1 MKIER
6 GKNASRNIIFG
17 TLLKGYGILLPFIMR
32 SVIVYELGVN
42 YLGLNS
48 LFNSILH
55 VLNLAELGVGSAM
68 VFSMYKPI
76 VEDDSETICAYM
88 YLYRQYYRIIGAVV
102 LGVGLIITPFVPRLI
117 KSDVPADMNVYVLY
131 LMNLLAT
138 VLTYWLFSY
147 RKSVLE
153 AHQRN
158 DVISK
163 ITIATDTVKYLL
175 QIAVLVIFQNYY
187 YYVIAI
193 LFSQVLNNIVSA
205 LISKKMFPQFEPR
218 GILPAEEKEA
228 MNRRVKDFFTAKF
241 GGTVVT
247 WADAIVVSAFLGLES
262 LAIYQNYYYVMN
274 GVIGV
279 VAIIYASIVA
289 GVGNS
294 ILVKPMSEN
303 KKDFHVFSF
312 MIAWAS
318 AICIS
323 CFGALYQPF
332 MRLWMGEKLLLSND
346 MVVLFCVYFWVFEID
361 KMITVYKDAGGIWHQ
376 DRFRPLITGIVNL
389 VLNIIMV
396 NFIGLYGVLLSTII
410 SFALISDPWI
420 ISNVY
425 KLIFKDSPKQYA
437 LELAAYTVGIFVI
450 AVICNFLSYRLI
462 PDSGIVTFI
471 IKGVISFSVSNTLF
485 ILAFSHSPHYQ
496 DAKRLLLRMIGWR
509 H

>member
-76 VEDDSETICAYM
+76 AEDDSDMICAYM

-102 LGVGLIITPFVPRLI
+102 LVLGTIITPFIPRLI
-117 KSDVPADMNVYVLY
+117 RSDVPEDINVYILY
-131 LMNLLAT
+131 LLNLLAT
-138 VLTYWLFSY
+138 VLTYWLFAH

-158 DVISK
+158 DLISK
-163 ITIATDTVKYLL
+163 VTIATDTAKYLL
-175 QIAVLVIFQNYY
+175 QILALVLFQNYY
-187 YYVIAI
+187 YFVIAI
-193 LFSQVLNNIVSA
+193 LISQVLNNIVSA
-205 LISKKMFPQFEPR
+205 LISKRMFPEYDPK
-218 GILPAEEKEA
+218 GTIPAEEKAA
-228 MNRRVKDFFTAKF
+228 MNRRIRDFFTAKF
-241 GGTVVT
+241 GGTVVS
-247 WADAIVVSAFLGLES
+247 WADAIVISAFLGLEA
-262 LAIYQNYYYVMN
+262 LAIYQNYYYVVN
-274 GVIGV
+274 AIIGV

-294 ILVKPMSEN
+294 ILVKSNDEN
-303 KKDFHVFSF
+303 KKDFHVFTF
-312 MIAWAS
+312 MIAWLS

-323 CFGALYQPF
+323 CFASMYQPF

-420 ISNVY
+420 ISNVF
-425 KLIFKDSPKQYA
+425 KLIFKDSPRQYVM
-437 LELAAYTVGIFVI
+437 ELAAYTIGIFAI
-450 AVICNFLSYRLI
+450 AMVCNFLSYRLI
-462 PDSGIVTFI
+462 PDTGIATFI
-471 IKGVISFSVSNTLF
+471 LKGFISFAVSNTLF
-485 ILAFSHSPHYQ
+485 ILVFNRSPHYQ
-496 DAKRLLLRMIGWR
+496 RAKRLLLRMLGR
-509 H
+509 RY